1 MNILVPVP
9 NDTIP
14 FKIQY
19 QLFGVSDW
27 IGTFDSVRYRSF
39 VVPVPTFDK
48 KVCWVDPAV

>member
-14 FKIQY
+14 FKIRY

-27 IGTFDSVRYRSF
+27 IGTFDSVRYQHL
-39 VVPVPTFDK
+39 TK
-48 KVCWVDPAV
+48 KVFRVDPTV